1 MDYHEK
7 ASLLIFFYVSWAEEG
22 VGGGVKILYYNILT
36 HPDSDLA
43 II

>member
-7 ASLLIFFYVSWAEEG
+7 TSLLML
-22 VGGGVKILYYNILT
+22 GGLKRGMERVKILYYNILT